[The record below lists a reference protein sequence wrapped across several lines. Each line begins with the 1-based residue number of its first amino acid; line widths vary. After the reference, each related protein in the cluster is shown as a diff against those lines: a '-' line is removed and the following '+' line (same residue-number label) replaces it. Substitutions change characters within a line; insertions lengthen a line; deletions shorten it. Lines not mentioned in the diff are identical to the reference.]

1 MLTAEL
7 VARLGRVKVADL
19 SDGSRRLGTV
29 AQTSRP
35 SLRPAAAY
43 SKLIGTAV
51 VVHNEIVAGDLDYGD
66 QVAELYDR
74 GRSVPFAV
82 VVQRNDVPEFTS
94 IGSGGARVARAHG
107 YVGWITNGAI
117 RDTDELRDSGFPVY
131 GTTLVPHGRMVSQVD
146 AGQSIRFE
154 FDGTVEIAGMTVSPG
169 DVVVGDNDGMIA
181 IPPDRLEA
189 ILAEA
194 EAILV
199 LEAAIFEQLDRG
211 LTYRQIL
218 AAQRAAGASGH

>member
-1 MLTAEL
+1 MLTDAL

-19 SDGSRRLGTV
+19 SDGCRRLGI
-29 AQTSRP
+29 APQTSEP
-35 SLRPAAAY
+35 ALRPAEAY

-51 VVHNEIVAGDLDYGD
+51 VVQNEIVAGDLDYGD

-82 VVQRNDVPEFTS
+82 VVQRNDVPGFTS

-131 GTTLVPHGRMVSQVD
+131 GTSLVPNGRMVSQIE

-181 IPPDRLEA
+181 ITPNRLEA

-211 LTYRQIL
+211 LTYREIL
-218 AAQRAAGASGH
+218 AAQRAAGSSGH